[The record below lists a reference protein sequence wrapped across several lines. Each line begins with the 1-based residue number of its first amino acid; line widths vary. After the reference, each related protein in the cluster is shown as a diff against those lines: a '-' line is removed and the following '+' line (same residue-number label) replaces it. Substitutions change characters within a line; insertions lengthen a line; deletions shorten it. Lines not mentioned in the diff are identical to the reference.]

1 MRKKPIPERDKKKR
15 PGRKIS
21 AEERRMLAEKA
32 RKQWADPE
40 GKLRKRNQEVHIIKP
55 PRDAAERI
63 SHCVATYGSTKEL
76 LADHFDI
83 DISVFDRWLR
93 DHEDIRRAYEVSKGI
108 EHSKLISVLFD
119 QAMQGS
125 TVAAMFLLKIRHGY
139 RDSGP
144 LKDDDKDPATVAARV
159 QATVRAMLKIEGIG

>member
-1 MRKKPIPERDKKKR
+1 MRKKPTPEPEKKKR
-15 PGRKIS
+15 PGRKLS
-21 AEERRMLAEKA
+21 AEERRKLAEKA

-63 SHCVATYGSTKEL
+63 AHCVATYGSTKEL
-76 LADHFDI
+76 LANHFDI

-93 DHEDIRRAYEVSKGI
+93 DHDDIRRAYEESKGI

-119 QAMQGS
+119 QAMSGNAS
-125 TVAAMFLLKIRHGY
+125 AAMFLLKIRHQY

-144 LKDDDKDPATVAARV
+144 LPGETADPTAVAARV
-159 QATVRAMLKIEGIG
+159 QATVKAMLKIEGIG